1 VREALTRLAAEDE
14 ALGGAEQ
21 VGGWWPRSND
31 PEVDL
36 VGVRPAGDPTDVT
49 FVGSVKWRE
58 DAPFDPDDLRRL
70 AVHRSH
76 VPGAEAARLIAVSRS
91 GCTAAPDRLYT
102 PADLMSAWR

>member
-1 VREALTRLAAEDE
+1 
-14 ALGGAEQ
+14 
-21 VGGWWPRSND
+21 
-31 PEVDL
+31 
-36 VGVRPAGDPTDVT
+36 VRPAGDPTDVT

-70 AVHRSH
+70 AVHRLH